1 MRSWR
6 IGYQISK
13 YVWKSNRNRP
23 VIKISKMLTNKLKNI
38 LRIKY
43 KNIGLT
49 PRIEKIMVTSNNP
62 DLSVYKTIIRMP
74 K

>member
-1 MRSWR
+1 
-6 IGYQISK
+6 
-13 YVWKSNRNRP
+13 
-23 VIKISKMLTNKLKNI
+23 MLTNKLKNI

-49 PRIEKIMVTSNNP
+49 PRIQKIMVTSNNP